1 MEKDN
6 TAILW
11 LENTRPTVLLY
22 QAPEYDS
29 KMNSVAK
36 QHQNKIDMKTMISFE
51 SLEKGLM
58 RNSGSS
64 MRPGKFKTALFSME
78 RNGIVKSKVA
88 TLFSFFIQVER
99 AILYWLVAIRPLTP
113 MVLFSI
119 LLLT

>member
-36 QHQNKIDMKTMISFE
+36 QHPNKIDMTTMISFE

-64 MRPGKFKTALFSME
+64 MRPGKFKTALFSMVGPVVDTSYAGS
-78 RNGIVKSKVA
+78 N
-88 TLFSFFIQVER
+88 
-99 AILYWLVAIRPLTP
+99 RPQFRGPLKND
-113 MVLFSI
+113 L
-119 LLLT
+119 